1 MKRKKPPVALISVL
15 VCAAL
20 GLVIASGAWKFYNL
34 SPEDQMK
41 QRQEEEMARQR
52 ATMTK
57 PDMSQVNAKAE
68 ADSLANR
75 LKNTEKTS
83 KADASPGEMR
93 HKDIPTVIL
102 PDPTTMKPVK
112 NTQAP
117 SSQWYR

>member
-52 ATMTK
+52 AAMTK
-57 PDMSQVNAKAE
+57 PDMSKVDAKAE
-68 ADSLANR
+68 TQSLAER
-75 LKNTEKTS
+75 LKKTEKT
-83 KADASPGEMR
+83 AEAPAEEMR
-93 HKDIPTVIL
+93 HKSIPTVIL
-102 PDPTTMKPVK
+102 PDPTAMKPVK
-112 NTQAP
+112 NTSAP